1 VEQQASHWITIA
13 VIFSVGLTVLLFN
26 MRSVKERRSLGQW
39 LILQLYKV
47 VRFGW
52 AVLRAVDVGYLEY
65 RRTVQETPL
74 LMENERFL
82 GKIVKATA
90 KDEEGPAAGLHWDT
104 AAN

>member
-1 VEQQASHWITIA
+1 MEQQASHWITVA
-13 VIFSVGLTVLLFN
+13 VIFSIGLTVLLFN

-39 LILQLYKV
+39 IILQLYKV

-90 KDEEGPAAGLHWDT
+90 KDEETAAGLHWDT

>member
-1 VEQQASHWITIA
+1 VEQQASHWITVA
-13 VIFSVGLTVLLFN
+13 VIFSIGLTVLLFN
-26 MRSVKERRSLGQW
+26 MKSMKERRSLGQW
-39 LILQLYKV
+39 IILQLYKV

-82 GKIVKATA
+82 GKIIKSTANDENAT
-90 KDEEGPAAGLHWDT
+90 GLHWDT